1 MNVHLRPTITKEAEE
16 FLEALAEEL
25 EIPPY
30 RYEQAETS
38 YKSLGEWLNR
48 EDSSIRQFDP
58 QVHIQGSF
66 GLGTVVVPI
75 TDDEHYDIDAVVE
88 FRKLTKGEITQKE
101 LKRRLGV
108 EMRLYAIYRRMNKP
122 VVEHRRCWRLEYADG
137 AQFHMDVTPGLL
149 NGLEQLVLLK
159 ARGLDLSLADS
170 AIAITDIDHP
180 FYAILSP
187 TWPRSNPRGYLKWFH
202 SRMAVIF
209 ELRKRELMRK
219 SLRAGTEPIPDYEV
233 RTPLQSAIMILKR
246 HRDIMFITRSDE
258 RPISIILTTLAAHAY
273 NGEDKISDAL
283 FTILTNMDRFIER
296 SQDGSLVIA
305 NPSDPSENFADKWKK
320 HPERAAAFFE
330 WLARAREDF
339 SRAAVLSNKQLIADH
354 LAKGVGSGTA
364 ERVKKRSVAGLA
376 APAVLSKGLVS
387 NEAQARSS
395 AVQLKGDRRSA

>member
-1 MNVHLRPTITKEAEE
+1 
-16 FLEALAEEL
+16 
-25 EIPPY
+25 
-30 RYEQAETS
+30 
-38 YKSLGEWLNR
+38 
-48 EDSSIRQFDP
+48 
-58 QVHIQGSF
+58 
-66 GLGTVVVPI
+66 
-75 TDDEHYDIDAVVE
+75 
-88 FRKLTKGEITQKE
+88 
-101 LKRRLGV
+101 
-108 EMRLYAIYRRMNKP
+108 
-122 VVEHRRCWRLEYADG
+122 
-137 AQFHMDVTPGLL
+137 MDVTPGLL

-159 ARGLDLSLADS
+159 ARGLDLSLADT

-180 FYAILSP
+180 FYEILSP
-187 TWPRSNPRGYLKWFH
+187 TWPRSNPRGYFKWFH
-202 SRMAVIF
+202 GRMAVIF

-258 RPISIILTTLAAHAY
+258 RPISIILTTLSAHAY

-283 FTILTNMDRFIER
+283 FAILTNMDRFIER

-305 NPSDPSENFADKWKK
+305 NPSDPSENFADKWRK

-339 SRAAVLSNKQLIADH
+339 SRAAVLSNKQLIADQ
-354 LAKGVGSGTA
+354 LAKGVGSGTV
-364 ERVKKRSVAGLA
+364 ERVKKRSVVGLA